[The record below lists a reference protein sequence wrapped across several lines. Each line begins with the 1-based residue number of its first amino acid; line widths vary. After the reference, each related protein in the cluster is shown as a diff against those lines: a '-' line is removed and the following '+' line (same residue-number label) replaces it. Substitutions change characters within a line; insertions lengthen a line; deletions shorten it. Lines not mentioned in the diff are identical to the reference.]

1 MSHYNGVP
9 ALRKLGHPLI
19 QIRTVG
25 LQLTAEGGR
34 VGGGCDGPA
43 LVNGNLW
50 RHDVKYASALSG
62 RPGAL
67 QSRNWS
73 RPVRAG
79 DAPLVKSPLG
89 AYIVSIAGLR
99 SQAPG
104 GWGT

>member
-1 MSHYNGVP
+1 V
-9 ALRKLGHPLI
+9 
-19 QIRTVG
+19 
-25 LQLTAEGGR
+25 EGGR

-43 LVNGNLW
+43 LVNGNLS
-50 RHDVKYASALSG
+50 RHHIKYASAQ
-62 RPGAL
+62 RAAGAL

-79 DAPLVKSPLG
+79 DAPLVKSPLD
-89 AYIVSIAGLR
+89 AYIISIAGLR